1 MIRSVKQISN
11 KFASN
16 KRLYSTESKP
26 TVAVFG
32 ADVYNPLSVY
42 VLKQL
47 IPKANVRIQT
57 QNIEQVKNHLKSRDI
72 DASKVEFFEG
82 NSVNEYSVEST
93 IYGSDAVVNVE
104 QLLIEAERSYLD
116 VYVQGPSNIGTF
128 ADKHNV
134 KTFVQTSVMGA
145 DLNHESRFLDVN
157 YRGEDMAYGAFPNV
171 TIVRPNFVTFGDKQ
185 AIFELFQTRL
195 PLKLSPIIPYPR
207 QARLVRVQPVHINDV
222 ATAITKVTL
231 EQDMSGK
238 IIELGG
244 ETTLT
249 VKNLLGKM
257 LSPKLFVPVPKGIIH
272 GIYGVT
278 QFLPGAVIS
287 RDHVPM
293 VCSSMMDDSGSLLTD
308 MCAGANLP
316 RDPAQQKRYAT
327 FKDLNIQPIGI

>member
-1 MIRSVKQISN
+1 MKHRSKTNHLLPPTRAFLPTQTIGMIRSVKQISN

-145 DLNHESRFLDVN
+145 
-157 YRGEDMAYGAFPNV
+157 
-171 TIVRPNFVTFGDKQ
+171 
-185 AIFELFQTRL
+185 
-195 PLKLSPIIPYPR
+195 
-207 QARLVRVQPVHINDV
+207 
-222 ATAITKVTL
+222 
-231 EQDMSGK
+231 
-238 IIELGG
+238 
-244 ETTLT
+244 
-249 VKNLLGKM
+249 
-257 LSPKLFVPVPKGIIH
+257 
-272 GIYGVT
+272 GV
-278 QFLPGAVIS
+278 
-287 RDHVPM
+287 
-293 VCSSMMDDSGSLLTD
+293 
-308 MCAGANLP
+308 
-316 RDPAQQKRYAT
+316 Y
-327 FKDLNIQPIGI
+327 